1 MSGLFNGVDHVGR
14 GAVGGL
20 PFPSSRILLAGFAD
34 FGFYARVK

>member
-1 MSGLFNGVDHVGR
+1 VGVRVIQWR